1 MAENKTRTSSDKRKV
16 TSKANMQKARQAKLG
31 KLQKKK
37 EVNENT
43 QKYEIVDN
51 QDYSSSDSDS
61 DTDDEVI
68 IVKGKK
74 NKPIDK
80 SKMNEMDKMN
90 AEINELKNVIQ
101 NLTIK
106 KKKKQHQK
114 KQVIKVVNQQPN
126 QPAKPVDPKINGL
139 KERLLINF

>member
-1 MAENKTRTSSDKRKV
+1 MAENKTRTSDKRKV
-16 TSKANMQKARQAKLG
+16 TSKANMQKARQAKLD

-74 NKPIDK
+74 NKPVDK